1 MNRETLRFDN
11 LQQYLL
17 LKNGNY
23 LYKVPFR
30 DGYAVLKVYFGSRGW
45 FGCVRKSVN
54 NYIQDQSSFM
64 PRHRRANELR
74 SLKLWRAAGFRVFDV
89 YKDVTVEGLPEGG
102 YTLFEYVEG
111 TKFTQYFTDEAVSME
126 DKRAMWRRYLAEAGR
141 RHECCIRQREPAL
154 IHENGDLKHVMILD
168 NDNLLYFDFEVTYRT
183 PGKIRQHIARELL
196 AFLRSLA
203 RCVGEEPF
211 PVFIEDTRR
220 HYPHPDL
227 LRECYRVMYRHP
239 NPLHRMARLLE
250 RIFRKRAKRPYS
262 IHNVASNFWRE

>member
-1 MNRETLRFDN
+1 MASETLRFDN

-30 DGYAVLKVYFGSRGW
+30 DGHAVLKVYFGSRGW
-45 FGCVRKSVN
+45 HGCIRKSIN

-74 SLKLWRAAGFRVFDV
+74 TMKLWRAAGLRVFDT
-89 YKDVTVEGLPEGG
+89 YEDVAVEGLPEGG

-111 TKFTQYFTDEAVSME
+111 TKFTQYFMDESVSLE
-126 DKRAMWRRYLAEAGR
+126 DKRTMWRRYLAEAGR
-141 RHECCIRQREPAL
+141 RHEVCIRQREPAL
-154 IHENGDLKHVMILD
+154 IHENGDLKHVLILD
-168 NDNLLYFDFEVTYRT
+168 NDDLLYFDFEVTYRS
-183 PGKIRQHIARELL
+183 PRKIRWHIARELL

-203 RCVGEEPF
+203 RCVGDETF
-211 PVFIEDTRR
+211 PIFVEDTRQ

-227 LRECYRVMYRHP
+227 LSECYRVMYQHP
-239 NPLHRMARLLE
+239 NPLHRIARILE
-250 RIFRKRAKRPYS
+250 RKFRARAKKPYS
-262 IHNVASNFWRE
+262 IHNVARNFGEE